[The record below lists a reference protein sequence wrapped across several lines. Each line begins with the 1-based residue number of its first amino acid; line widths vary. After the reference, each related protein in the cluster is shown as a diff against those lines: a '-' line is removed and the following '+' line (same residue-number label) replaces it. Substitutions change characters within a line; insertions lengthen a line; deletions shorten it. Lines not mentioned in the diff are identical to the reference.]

1 MSDPAAATSAV
12 SSGTT
17 QRAATGPLI
26 VATGI
31 TKSFFD
37 VDREIRVLV
46 DLSLTVEPGE
56 LIAVVGQSGT
66 GKSTLLHILGSLER
80 PSRGTVLFG
89 GQDLFALD
97 EPGLADF
104 RN

>member
-1 MSDPAAATSAV
+1 MSDAGAIARSPRSAAT
-12 SSGTT
+12 TP
-17 QRAATGPLI
+17 GPLI

-31 TKSFFD
+31 SKNFYD
-37 VDREIRVLV
+37 VDREIQVLQN
-46 DLSLTVEPGE
+46 LRLTVEPGE

-80 PSRGTVLFG
+80 PSSGKVLFE

-97 EPGLADF
+97 ERALADF
-104 RN
+104 RNLK